1 MYNFKCAMSF
11 FFKVY
16 LVYNKMVE
24 SNSNNALKALI
35 NLCINHVSLI
45 KNIKKF
51 PKNNDNRF
59 KRTSR
64 KQKVKSRKYRKD
76 ARRKRITFE
85 ALSSLKSMLGPNV
98 KIARGPNYLYRH

>member
-1 MYNFKCAMSF
+1 
-11 FFKVY
+11 
-16 LVYNKMVE
+16 MVE
-24 SNSNNALKALI
+24 SNSNNALKSLI
-35 NLCINHVSLI
+35 NLCIDHASLI

-51 PKNNDNRF
+51 PKTNDNRF

-64 KQKVKSRKYRKD
+64 KQTVKSRKHRKY

-98 KIARGPNYLYRH
+98 KINRGPNYLYRH